1 MLKPGRNAHRALDVF
16 DRIFEMEDGRLRPA
30 SLSAQSNAKTLDA
43 DQRAQWTAMP
53 PTIRKTT

>member
-43 DQRAQWTAMP
+43 DQNAPVDSEAAHD
-53 PTIRKTT
+53 